1 MPEEVKTE
9 IEVKLGDGSV
19 VKGANLEDAFKNLSE
34 MKVNA
39 SNAIVEKQ
47 KLYEAE
53 KTERERLANELKE
66 AQQAL
71 EVAKKPPEKP
81 KPIDEKAFS
90 KDTYFQLLG
99 EDPMRAQDYIDAYRF
114 DIDSPEKVR
123 ETFSGLRQ
131 NVDQIK
137 AQVDVF
143 TQQSVTAAF
152 LAQHPE
158 YPQGD
163 AEAAKKLTQHV
174 NKLISQ
180 DGFPYNPS
188 TVEFAFYQ
196 LVNSDAIKPMEIDED
211 KTTQVQETPNPSL
224 TGPGAVVIDSE
235 VQKAEQMSDKDLLA
249 LLHSKGMF
257 K

>member
-1 MPEEVKTE
+1 MAEDVKTE

-47 KLYEAE
+47 RLYESEKAE
-53 KTERERLANELKE
+53 KERIANELKE
-66 AQQAL
+66 AKEAL
-71 EVAKKPPEKP
+71 ELAKKPVEKP
-81 KPIDEKAFS
+81 KPVDDKAFN

-99 EDPMRAQDYIDAYRF
+99 EDPLRAQDYLDAYRF
-114 DIDSPEKVR
+114 DIESPDKVR
-123 ETFSGLRQ
+123 ETFTGLRE
-131 NVDQIK
+131 NVNNIK
-137 AQVDVF
+137 QQVDVF
-143 TQQSVTAAF
+143 QQQSVTAAF

-163 AEAAKKLTQHV
+163 AEAAKKLTDQV
-174 NKLISQ
+174 NKLITK

-188 TVEFAFYQ
+188 TIEFAFFQ
-196 LVNSDAIKPMEIDED
+196 LVNDDQIKPIEETPEA
-211 KTTQVQETPNPSL
+211 KTTQETPNPSL
-224 TGPGAVVIDSE
+224 TGPGSVVIDSE
-235 VQKAEQMSDKDLLA
+235 LQKAEQMSDKDLLA